1 MSDTNSSKLCNYCTR
16 AALLNCLLF
25 CCSGISSSAARHL
38 NLRQFTASGCRQH
51 FPLSRPRSPSRHRRG
66 HDVFYPLAFA
76 SCSTRLRQGH
86 SFHHLSHPLLP
97 SSFNQPIHL
106 SQHTQVQKAHLQPLH
121 QQQISP
127 IFTVTTT
134 KLYAAPK
141 RGNVVNTYQTVS
153 VNCSSCKHRLFRYK
167 KKNGT
172 KSNLIKCY
180 VERIV
185 GNDKYILDESDVS
198 SSEAIDGNSDNDAVD
213 DINDG
218 ASGLLKHYYEK
229 KKEMEEKHGRGRDSS
244 GEVIEMHCPKCGVN
258 FARSA
263 VIKGRPAWKLV
274 GGKTR
279 MTKK

>member
-1 MSDTNSSKLCNYCTR
+1 MTNKATSKLCNFSTR
-16 AALLNCLLF
+16 ASLLNFLLL
-25 CCSGISSSAARHL
+25 CSSGSSSRAARHHTL
-38 NLRQFTASGCRQH
+38 GQFTVSGCQQH
-51 FPLSRPRSPSRHRRG
+51 SLLLPSSYTPHCRG
-66 HDVFYPLAFA
+66 HNLVPPVAFA
-76 SCSTRLRQGH
+76 SCSWSTGQSQGNNVCI
-86 SFHHLSHPLLP
+86 LSHPLSSSPFHRKFRLP
-97 SSFNQPIHL
+97 QRFQLPTNQ
-106 SQHTQVQKAHLQPLH
+106 QKLH
-121 QQQISP
+121 QTHTCSIA
-127 IFTVTTT
+127 TVATT
-134 KLYAAPK
+134 KLFAAPK

-185 GNDKYILDESDVS
+185 GNDKWGLDESDANRSDVD
-198 SSEAIDGNSDNDAVD
+198 DGNVNGDIGD
-213 DINDG
+213 DIDDG
-218 ASGLLKHYYEK
+218 AHGLLKQYYEK
-229 KKEMEEKHGRGRDSS
+229 KKEMEWKYGEARDFS
-244 GEVIEMHCPKCGVN
+244 GEVIQIHCPKCGVN